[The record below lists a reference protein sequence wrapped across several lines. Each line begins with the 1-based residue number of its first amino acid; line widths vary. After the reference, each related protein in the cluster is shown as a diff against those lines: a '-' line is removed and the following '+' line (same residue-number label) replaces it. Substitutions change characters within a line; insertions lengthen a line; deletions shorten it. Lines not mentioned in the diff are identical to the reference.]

1 MITVMSTSMDE
12 LIERFRLESSER
24 FGDIQRLLGKLVAQ
38 DDAAEVS
45 DAIRDHAH
53 KLKGAAGVLGFPEMK
68 DRAAELEEVS
78 ASQAAAADGATA
90 AGAISPAVDALGAVL
105 PAE

>member
-1 MITVMSTSMDE
+1 MFE
-12 LIERFRLESSER
+12 LIDRFKAEAEERVDKIEALLSEMENDER
-24 FGDIQRLLGKLVAQ
+24 P
-38 DDAAEVS
+38 AAGA

-78 ASQAAAADGATA
+78 ASQAAAADGKTA
-90 AGAISPAVDALGAVL
+90 AGAIRPAADALAAVL
-105 PAE
+105 PE